1 MGDIFDGIEEL
12 LSIAIW
18 IIIIGAVLIRNKKT
32 KSQSS
37 NVSPAQNNVR
47 QPSAQNNVWKPSA
60 RDIVMQSSSMPHVHK
75 ADGVYE
81 TYNKKSRRNDSGSMP
96 HEHDRGHYKPMPD
109 VSTLPKGYVL
119 LNGEPVRVADLD
131 RISLFSIGRKW

>member
-1 MGDIFDGIEEL
+1 MGDVFDGIEEL

-32 KSQSS
+32 KSQNSNASS
-37 NVSPAQNNVR
+37 AQSSVR
-47 QPSAQNNVWKPSA
+47 QPSVQNSVWKPSA
-60 RDIVMQSSSMPHVHK
+60 RGIVMQSSSMPHVHK

-131 RISLFSIGRKW
+131 NK

>member
-32 KSQSS
+32 KSQNSNASS
-37 NVSPAQNNVR
+37 SQSSVR
-47 QPSAQNNVWKPSA
+47 QQSMQIGG
-60 RDIVMQSSSMPHVHK
+60 RQSSSMPHVHK
-75 ADGVYE
+75 ADGVHE

-131 RISLFSIGRKW
+131 NK

>member
-1 MGDIFDGIEEL
+1 
-12 LSIAIW
+12 
-18 IIIIGAVLIRNKKT
+18 
-32 KSQSS
+32 
-37 NVSPAQNNVR
+37 
-47 QPSAQNNVWKPSA
+47 
-60 RDIVMQSSSMPHVHK
+60 MQSSSMPHVHK

-131 RISLFSIGRKW
+131 NK